1 MRNLSFNP
9 FKKVFE
15 EAIRKS
21 PELEKKIREK
31 EKNELL
37 EKIKDAQ
44 TFSSFLVCLDEA
56 KRLGYIREATSQERK
71 EIRNKLAELKRKI
84 KEAKTLEEKI
94 YFSRAFY
101 SLLRRTLEVKRK
113 KDSFLYVE
121 KEFVR
126 PSKVKEERP
135 RKKEREQ
142 KGLKILRELAKLRE
156 RIGNKNKNK
165 SKSKAS

>member
-1 MRNLSFNP
+1 MRNLNFNP
-9 FKKVFE
+9 FRKVFE

-31 EKNELL
+31 EKRELL

-56 KRLGYIREATSQERK
+56 ERLGYIRKANSQEKK

-84 KEAKTLEEKI
+84 KEAKTPEERI
-94 YFSRAFY
+94 YFSKAFY

-113 KDSFLYVE
+113 KILFFMLKKNLLGLLELKRRGQE
-121 KEFVR
+121 KEKG
-126 PSKVKEERP
+126 SKRD
-135 RKKEREQ
+135 
-142 KGLKILRELAKLRE
+142 
-156 RIGNKNKNK
+156 
-165 SKSKAS
+165 

>member
-1 MRNLSFNP
+1 MRNLNFNP
-9 FKKVFE
+9 FRRVFE

-21 PELEKKIREK
+21 PELEEKIREK
-31 EKNELL
+31 EKRELL

-44 TFSSFLVCLDEA
+44 TFSNFLVCLDEA
-56 KRLGYIREATSQERK
+56 ERLGYIRKANSQEKK

-84 KEAKTLEEKI
+84 KEAKTPEERI
-94 YFSRAFY
+94 YFSKAFY

-126 PSKVKEERP
+126 PSRVKEERP
-135 RKKEREQ
+135 RKKERKQE
-142 KGLKILRELAKLRE
+142 GLKILRELAKLKE
-156 RIGNKNKNK
+156 RIYNKNKNK
-165 SKSKAS
+165 ALN